1 MRSDLD
7 IFFFDVVEQPAG
19 NGLIGLGNQSHCRT
33 ALLELIEDTS
43 NDPLVFLMVPLMVL
57 IIRIA
62 ILTLELFLITEV
74 IGNVVIEEF
83 QSLADLT
90 AALAFSTGQ
99 QQIVDCVNQLFVLA
113 VDQVVSGF
121 KLRCELIGL
130 DLGSLAGRLSLL
142 HRPDGWSPRQAARL
156 TTMAAV
162 AVCEAIES
170 VAGRPAGIK
179 WVNDIFMDG
188 KKVCGILTE
197 ASFGLE
203 DGLLEY
209 AVLGVGIN
217 VYPPKGGLPQELSS
231 IAGSVLPGPVSD
243 GKNRLAGAFLNRLM
257 DYYTGD
263 MDRYTD
269 QYRQRSLVAGRDV
282 LILSPKGQV
291 RARALDV
298 DRECRLVVRY
308 EDGREDRLSSG
319 EISVRFSAPE
329 PPTDR

>member
-1 MRSDLD
+1 MGTKESLLAL
-7 IFFFDVVEQPAG
+7 FEAKKGVYFSGEELAEQ
-19 NGLIGLGNQSHCRT
+19 LSVSRT
-33 ALLELIEDTS
+33 AVWKAVNALRGEGYEIDAVQNRGYCLSPSTDILSAQGIQKYLGALCGQIALTVLPTAGS
-43 NDPLVFLMVPLMVL
+43 TNALV
-57 IIRIA
+57 RD
-62 ILTLELFLITEV
+62 
-74 IGNVVIEEF
+74 
-83 QSLADLT
+83 LAGQGAPEGT
-90 AALAFSTGQ
+90 A
-99 QQIVDCVNQLFVLA
+99 VLA
-113 VDQVVSGF
+113 NQQTSGKGRVGRSF
-121 KLRCELIGL
+121 FSPADTGL
-130 DLGSLAGRLSLL
+130 YLSLL
-142 HRPDGWSPRQAARL
+142 LRPDGWSPQQSARL

-217 VYPPKGGLPQELSS
+217 AYPPKDGFPQELSS